1 MRLIGFTSTKDI
13 QIRANLQRPLLN
25 SKNQRSSQ
33 TSILRDSTPRKCSIN
48 RKVNLKKDIKIKEI
62 CRDQRNIK
70 ANTIKAAIILVD
82 KMRVMKIVLMKTSM
96 SVLKK
101 AMNTAAKSSRK
112 KKRTPM
118 LVTSMEIL

>member
-1 MRLIGFTSTKDI
+1 M
-13 QIRANLQRPLLN
+13 
-25 SKNQRSSQ
+25 
-33 TSILRDSTPRKCSIN
+33 
-48 RKVNLKKDIKIKEI
+48 KKDIKIKEI
-62 CRDQRNIK
+62 CRDLRNIK